1 MDPWKSVARRRQ
13 GAAIARTSAGTR
25 VALPS
30 RMIRILLVALALT
43 ACGGPRDQTCKP
55 MPCATPCGG
64 VGYKTDANGCRV
76 SCECN
81 GTPTSCPKLSCADSC
96 GLGNAAAADGCPTC
110 SCCYPADC
118 QPGGC
123 NSTGDDG
130 CPTCV
135 AC

>member
-1 MDPWKSVARRRQ
+1 MS
-13 GAAIARTSAGTR
+13 
-25 VALPS
+25 
-30 RMIRILLVALALT
+30 RILAIVVLLGVA
-43 ACGGPRDQTCKP
+43 ACGGPRDDSCKP
-55 MPCATPCGG
+55 MPCPSPCGG
-64 VGYKTDANGCRV
+64 VGYKTDAKGCRV

-81 GTPTSCPKLSCADSC
+81 GTPTTCAAPSCSGSC
-96 GLGNAAAADGCPTC
+96 GLGTAVDNNGCATC
-110 SCCYPADC
+110 TCCFPADC

>member
-1 MDPWKSVARRRQ
+1 M
-13 GAAIARTSAGTR
+13 GTR
-25 VALPS
+25 VATS
-30 RMIRILLVALALT
+30 GRMRSMLTILVVALLS

-55 MPCATPCGG
+55 MPCPTPCGG
-64 VGYKTDANGCRV
+64 VGYKTDANGCRI
-76 SCECN
+76 SCACN
-81 GTPTSCPKLSCADSC
+81 GTPTSCPVLHCIDSC
-96 GLGNAAAADGCPTC
+96 GLGTAVDATTGCPTC

-123 NSTGDDG
+123 NSTGNDG